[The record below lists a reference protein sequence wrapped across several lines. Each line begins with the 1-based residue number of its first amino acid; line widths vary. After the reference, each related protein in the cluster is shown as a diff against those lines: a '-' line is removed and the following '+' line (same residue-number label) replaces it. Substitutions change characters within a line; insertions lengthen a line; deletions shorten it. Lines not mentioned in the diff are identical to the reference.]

1 MHLNI
6 NFTFN
11 DLEIFHMQC
20 VVWRLQT
27 RRLIIVEFSDGEEN
41 AQ

>member
-20 VVWRLQT
+20 GMEPANTEMNYYGV
-27 RRLIIVEFSDGEEN
+27 F
-41 AQ
+41 